1 MPSPMRARL
10 KRDEREWVRW
20 ERGGARWFSKGVGIA
35 VAVEAGEGMGVRKS
49 SDQGMPGAAYK

>member
-35 VAVEAGEGMGVRKS
+35 VAVEAGEGMGV
-49 SDQGMPGAAYK
+49 